1 MAQFLV
7 KVADEQGHLRQQ
19 VEHGYSEAEVHDRF
33 TQQGYLVYWVKP
45 RTLLSTGGGQFGRRG
60 RLRQSTFLIFNQ
72 QFLTLIK
79 AGLPILTA
87 LDLLIKRQR
96 DKALLQLLENVRER
110 VRGGELLS
118 DAFAAQQVFPK
129 MYTTTLLAGEKSGNM
144 EEVLGR
150 YISYQRMVQ
159 TFRKKLLV
167 SLVYPALLVSV
178 VTLMLIFLIT
188 YVVPKFADLFN
199 NLGAQL
205 PAITVFML
213 SLGLNAQK
221 YAWVV
226 LLVGAAA
233 IFLLWRW
240 KHSDQG
246 AQRIDRFLLSLPLI
260 GEIRLKYQVANF
272 SRILG
277 TLLQGGLPLVPAM
290 ETAGES
296 MSSRQM
302 LNGVTAAAER
312 VKEGQSLAHSLE
324 AQKLFP
330 DLAVEMLEVGE
341 STGALPAMLASV
353 AEFYEEDV
361 QTALSAAMA
370 LIEPMILIIM
380 AVFVGGILISLYMPI
395 FTLGTGDRSRRT
407 GTRARYRAALS
418 LRIRRSERFP
428 VAPRSVR
435 EDPCAPDVPL

>member
-45 RTLLSTGGGQFGRRG
+45 RTILSAGRGQRG
-60 RLRQSTFLIFNQ
+60 KLRQSTFLIFNQ

-87 LDLLIKRQR
+87 MDLLIKRQR
-96 DKALLQLLENVRER
+96 DKSLLQLLENVRER
-110 VRGGELLS
+110 VKGGELMS

-129 MYTTTLLAGEKSGNM
+129 MYTTTLMAGEKSGNM
-144 EEVLGR
+144 EEVLNR
-150 YISYQRMVQ
+150 YIQYQRMVQ

-167 SLVYPALLVSV
+167 SLVYPAVLVTM
-178 VTLMLIFLIT
+178 VTVMLIFLIT
-188 YVVPKFADLFN
+188 YVVPKFADLYSS
-199 NLGAQL
+199 LEVQL

-213 SLGLNAQK
+213 SIGVNAQK

-226 LLVGAAA
+226 LVVGAAA
-233 IFLLWRW
+233 AFLLMRW
-240 KHSDQG
+240 KQSDRG
-246 AQRIDRFLLSLPLI
+246 AEQIDRFLLSLPLI

-272 SRILG
+272 SRILA

-302 LNGVTAAAER
+302 LNGITEAAER

-324 AQKLFP
+324 KQKLFP

-341 STGALPAMLASV
+341 STGALPAMLGSV

-361 QTALSAAMA
+361 QTALGATMA

-380 AVFVGGILISLYMPI
+380 AVFVGGILLSLYMPI
-395 FTLGTGDRSRRT
+395 F
-407 GTRARYRAALS
+407 S
-418 LRIRRSERFP
+418 LAGN
-428 VAPRSVR
+428 VH
-435 EDPCAPDVPL
+435 